1 MAIKLYEYQKK
12 YLADL
17 PARAIMA
24 ADTGTGKTFMALE
37 HYKQYAIAKIIKDS
51 GEDGY
56 YIASK
61 LLTPLLILAPASK
74 VRTGDWER
82 EIAEYFGDNQPKY
95 EIYSYEKFS
104 RNPSIKQFKDGQ
116 RAIWHRFAPAYG
128 GQQWAV
134 IADECHRFKNPQ
146 SGIGK
151 AVYHATKDA
160 QFFVGLSATPL
171 PNGWIDFANY
181 SKIWGFTKHITE
193 FKKRFCNIATYKGFP
208 EIIGYWHE
216 DKLIEQ
222 WNSIS
227 RKLTKAEAL
236 DLPARTFVGVDFKR
250 PKEYITT
257 ILDRKNALGELL
269 DTAPKLAHALRQTLT
284 PGKMDYLA
292 DLIEGTEE
300 NVVIFYNYISER
312 EAILNMLAKRH
323 GDRSVYRQDGNKHE
337 LPTKA
342 DWHKI
347 KRSVT
352 LSHYRSGSTGVE
364 MTYATQVIYF
374 SPTYSYA
381 DYLQSIGRVYRNGQ
395 TQKTTFYNFR
405 TPNSIEEDVYNVL
418 KTKNNFQEAQWVTKL
433 EATV

>member
-1 MAIKLYEYQKK
+1 MINLYEYQKQ

-17 PARAIMA
+17 PPKAIMA

-37 HYKQYAIAKIIKDS
+37 HYKRHCLDNRPS
-51 GEDGY
+51 
-56 YIASK
+56 SSW
-61 LLTPLLILAPASK
+61 LPLLILAPASK

-82 EIAEYFGDNQPKY
+82 EIEEYFGGNLKIEY

-104 RNPSIKQFKDGQ
+104 RNPTIKQFKEGK
-116 RAIWHRFAPAYG
+116 RAIWHQCSPVYG
-128 GQQWAV
+128 GKQYAV
-134 IADECHRFKNPQ
+134 IADECHRAKNPQ

-151 AVYHATKDA
+151 AVYHAVNQA

-181 SKIWGFTKHITE
+181 SKMWGFTKHITD
-193 FKKRFCNIATYKGFP
+193 FKKRYCHIVTYKGFP
-208 EIIGYWHE
+208 EIKGYWHE
-216 DKLIEQ
+216 DELTRQ

-227 RKLTKAEAL
+227 KRLTKAEAL

-250 PKEYITT
+250 PPEYVKT
-257 ILDRKNALGELL
+257 ILDRKNAEGTVL
-269 DTAPKLAHALRQTLT
+269 DTPSALAHAIRQTLT
-284 PGKMDYLA
+284 GPKLEYLS
-292 DLIEGTEE
+292 DLIDGTDE
-300 NVVIFYNYISER
+300 NLVIFYNYITER
-312 EAILNMLAKRH
+312 EAILEMLAKNHKSRP
-323 GDRSVYRQDGNKHE
+323 VYRQDGEKHE

-342 DWHKI
+342 DWGKI
-347 KRSVT
+347 KRSIT

-395 TQKTTFYNFR
+395 QNKTTFYNFR
-405 TPNSIEEDVYNVL
+405 TPNSIEEDIYTVL
-418 KTKNNFQEAQWVTKL
+418 KTKNDFQVGQWIEQTIKQEAKV
-433 EATV
+433 